1 MKSLL
6 FLPLLL
12 TLVGCASTQE
22 MDQNG
27 KVVGE
32 VKDTSATHD
41 SRHLHRLTFKDSKSG
56 QTFKIVESPSLVKQ
70 HHETEKE
77 LLIEAKVRKTPS
89 FLFWGGNL
97 IVEEFSVLKE
107 MSEAIPHSQYVE
119 PIKDQF
125 STNKIRVGKDR
136 L

>member
-1 MKSLL
+1 MKSFLY
-6 FLPLLL
+6 LPLLL

-22 MDQNG
+22 INENG
-27 KVVGE
+27 KIVGE

-41 SRHLHRLTFKDSKSG
+41 SRHLHQLTFKDSKSG
-56 QTFKIVESPSLVKQ
+56 QVFKIVDSPNLVKQ

-77 LLIEAKVRKTPS
+77 LLIEAKVRMTPS

-107 MSEAIPHSQYVE
+107 TSEVIPHGQYIE
-119 PIKDQF
+119 PMKDKY